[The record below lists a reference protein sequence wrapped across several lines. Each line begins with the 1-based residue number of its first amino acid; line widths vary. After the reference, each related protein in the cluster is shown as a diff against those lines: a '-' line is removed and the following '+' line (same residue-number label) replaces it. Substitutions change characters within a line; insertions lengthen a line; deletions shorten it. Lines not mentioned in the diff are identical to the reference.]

1 MKQLTL
7 EDVVGSFDYA
17 ATSTAER
24 FLANPIVITPTYEVH
39 FYDQDERQKMDCFDA
54 DTESEAWTAAIEEH
68 GKGIQKIEIKHS
80 NRTRA
85 EFLALD

>member
-17 ATSTAER
+17 ARSTAER
-24 FLANPIVITPTYEVH
+24 FLAKPSVITSYEVH
-39 FYDQDERQKMDCFDA
+39 FFDQDEKQKMDCFDTK
-54 DTESEAWTAAIEEH
+54 TESEAWNAAIEEH
-68 GKGIQKIEIKHS
+68 GKGIQKIEIKYS

>member
-7 EDVVGSFDYA
+7 EDVVGSFDYKA
-17 ATSTAER
+17 KSTAER
-24 FLANPIVITPTYEVH
+24 FLAKPSAITSYEVH
-39 FYDQDERQKMDCFDA
+39 FYDQDEKQKMDCFDT
-54 DTESEAWTAAIEEH
+54 DTESEAWNAAIEEH
-68 GKGIQKIEIKHS
+68 GKGIQKIEITRS

>member
-7 EDVVGSFDYA
+7 EDVVGSFDYKA
-17 ATSTAER
+17 KSTAEQ
-24 FLANPIVITPTYEVH
+24 FLAKSSVITSYEVH
-39 FYDQDERQKMDCFDA
+39 FYDKEERQKLDCFDA
-54 DTESEAWTAAIEEH
+54 DTESEAWNEAIEEH

>member
-17 ATSTAER
+17 AKSTAEQ
-24 FLANPIVITPTYEVH
+24 FLAKPSVITSYEVH
-39 FYDQDERQKMDCFDA
+39 FFDQDEKQKMDCFDTT
-54 DTESEAWTAAIEEH
+54 TESEAWNEAINEH

>member
-1 MKQLTL
+1 MVDQLSL
-7 EDVVGSFDYA
+7 EDILGPFNCEA
-17 ATSTAER
+17 KSTAEQ
-24 FLANPIVITPTYEVH
+24 FLAKPSVITSYEVH
-39 FYDQDERQKMDCFDA
+39 FFDQDEKQKMDCFD
-54 DTESEAWTAAIEEH
+54 TNNESEAWNAAVEEH

>member
-7 EDVVGSFDYA
+7 DDVVGTFDYKA
-17 ATSTAER
+17 KSTAEQ
-24 FLANPIVITPTYEVH
+24 FLAKPSVITSYEVH
-39 FYDQDERQKMDCFDA
+39 FYDREERQKLDCFDA
-54 DTESEAWTAAIEEH
+54 DTESEAWDEAIKEH
-68 GKGIQKIEIKHS
+68 GKGIQKIEIKLS

>member
-17 ATSTAER
+17 ATSTADR
-24 FLANPIVITPTYEVH
+24 FLQHSVITYEVH
-39 FYDQDERQKMDCFDA
+39 FYDQDERQKIDWFDVK
-54 DTESEAWTAAIEEH
+54 TESEAWGAAVKEH

-80 NRTRA
+80 ERTRK
-85 EFLALD
+85 EIMALD

>member
-24 FLANPIVITPTYEVH
+24 FLAKPSVITSYEVH
-39 FYDQDERQKMDCFDA
+39 FFDQDEKQKMDCFDNE
-54 DTESEAWTAAIEEH
+54 TEIEAWNAAIEEH

>member
-7 EDVVGSFDYA
+7 EDVVGTFDYKA
-17 ATSTAER
+17 KSTAEQ
-24 FLANPIVITPTYEVH
+24 FQAIPSVITSYEVH
-39 FYDQDERQKMDCFDA
+39 FFDQDERQKMDCFDT
-54 DTESEAWTAAIEEH
+54 DTEGEAWNAAVEEH